1 MHVPVPRNRLVA
13 FTLAGALL
21 TMAVA
26 AGLAVPGF
34 GPAAESTGDTSGPTA
49 DADAPEPA
57 QNFTP
62 DVQTQPDY
70 EEHED
75 EEHEDEEHEDDDG
88 EYEDDDEEEYDDED
102 DDEEYEDDDDDYEED
117 EYGED

>member
-1 MHVPVPRNRLVA
+1 MNVPVPRNRLVA

-26 AGLAVPGF
+26 AGLALPGV
-34 GPAAESTGDTSGPTA
+34 GPSPTAESTGDTSGPTA
-49 DADAPEPA
+49 NTDAPEPA

-62 DVQTQPDY
+62 DVQTGSNY

-75 EEHEDEEHEDDDG
+75 EEYEDGEDEEYEEDEEDG
-88 EYEDDDEEEYDDED
+88 EYEDEDDE
-102 DDEEYEDDDDDYEED
+102 YEED
-117 EYGED
+117 